1 MPFTQYTLNINVLH
15 NHGTF
20 KTNTLV
26 GTVLLTIDW
35 VLSVF
40 RECPFSVAGTIAG

>member
-15 NHGTF
+15 NYGTF

-26 GTVLLTIDW
+26 GIVLLTIDSGFCQFSAN
-35 VLSVF
+35 VLF
-40 RECPFSVAGTIAG
+40 LL